1 MVNSKVI
8 NNKGSLLRCC
18 YSHDTWLTKIK
29 TKSVQNKDYFF
40 HSANTLL
47 THYLL
52 KVWSYIVQMQLEPVY
67 YIMLVRLEV
76 EV

>member
-8 NNKGSLLRCC
+8 NNKGLLPRRC

-29 TKSVQNKDYFF
+29 TKSVQNKDYF
-40 HSANTLL
+40 SNTLL

-76 EV
+76 QV

>member
-8 NNKGSLLRCC
+8 NNKGSLPRCC

>member
-1 MVNSKVI
+1 MVDK
-8 NNKGSLLRCC
+8 NK
-18 YSHDTWLTKIK
+18 DKI
-29 TKSVQNKDYFF
+29 SADKDYF
-40 HSANTLL
+40 SNTLL

-76 EV
+76 QV